1 MAGRTKPGFPFITGG
16 ILFLLVAACI
26 AWLLTLERAPRIS
39 RSVIGLDGLVAL
51 LDAHGLE
58 TRAFHGGDALDP
70 EGIGL
75 RILPLYD
82 NNTAGI
88 DSTSPGGEGRYLRPE
103 IQRIFNGVISTK
115 IETLPTLVV
124 MSKWRDGIRQ
134 AGFIH
139 PDFLLSSD
147 IPASAEPA
155 DVVEDDGNADIA
167 PEDSTT
173 DDDWDVE
180 GFAGD
185 GDVVELQP
193 ENEYL
198 PPKTPGEIVVD
209 EPADDYQQ
217 ADFGTFYRL
226 ATEQPEQVEPVS
238 LSPRLAG
245 SASVYAPQYAVAPL
259 GCEALIGEGERGL
272 LFECVTNDVTYWL
285 LSDPDLLNNHGLAR
299 GENAR
304 LAVELIRGLAG
315 EGVVIVDY
323 TAVPWL
329 LRDVS
334 EHARS
339 LSDLLRYF
347 EPPFRWLWLAGL
359 GFLIILLWR
368 GGVRGVPLVRRF
380 TEGHGAARRTSL
392 IAQARLMR
400 RARADGALLKTLLS
414 THITTLAERILGRDA
429 RIADREARVLRRL
442 DHADAEVG
450 KSFRDVIAEI
460 RNLPDTAGLD
470 QTVPALSRLETAYKK
485 ALKLT

>member
-1 MAGRTKPGFPFITGG
+1 MASRSKPRFPLISGG
-16 ILFLLVAACI
+16 ILLLLIAACI
-26 AWLLTLERAPRIS
+26 VWLLTFQGAPRIS

-51 LDAHGLE
+51 LDAHDIE
-58 TRAFHGGDALDP
+58 SRPFHGGGALDP

-82 NNTAGI
+82 DNTAGI
-88 DSTSPGGEGRYLRPE
+88 DSTTLSGEGRFLRPE

-124 MSKWRDGIRQ
+124 MAKWRDGIRQ

-139 PDFLLSSD
+139 PDFLLESD

-155 DVVEDDGNADIA
+155 VDAEESGNAYT
-167 PEDSTT
+167 PPVDSTA
-173 DDDWDVE
+173 DEDWDVE

-185 GDVVELQP
+185 GDIVELQP
-193 ENEYL
+193 ESEYL
-198 PPKTPGEIVVD
+198 PPKEPGEIIVE

-226 ATEQPEQVEPVS
+226 AHEQPDQPEPVS
-238 LSPRLAG
+238 LAPYLTG

-315 EGVVIVDY
+315 DGVVMVDY
-323 TAVPWL
+323 TARPWL
-329 LRDVS
+329 LPDVA

-380 TEGHGAARRTSL
+380 TEGYGAARRTSL
-392 IAQARLMR
+392 FAQARLMR
-400 RARADGALLKTLLS
+400 RARSDGALLKTLLT
-414 THITTLAERILGRDA
+414 THITTLAERTLGRDA
-429 RIADREARVLRRL
+429 RLADREARVLRRL
-442 DHADAEVG
+442 DHVDAAVA
-450 KSFRDVIAEI
+450 KAFRDVIAEI
-460 RNLPDTAGLD
+460 RNLPDSAGLD